1 MEGKEAIINKI
12 LSDADKKAE
21 DNIHEAEKY
30 SLELKENA
38 EIWAKAYFDEQSEII
53 KKDCEEIVKRRKIV
67 ANLEVRKIILNAKQN
82 AIEEAFNAAYES
94 LCKMSKEKYL
104 EFVCKLIK
112 DCAEDGDVIVLSKDG
127 VLTAKDFEDKDFYTS
142 HKLSVQKERGE
153 FIGGVKLIGAYS
165 DKDLTFKS
173 VIEAEKDEF
182 SFKVAEKLFG

>member
-21 DNIHEAEKY
+21 DNVHEAEKY

-82 AIEEAFNAAYES
+82 AIEEAFNATYES

-153 FIGGVKLIGAYS
+153 FIGGVKLIRAYS